1 MSILAINGGEKVR
14 TKLFP
19 AYRVI
24 GEEEQ
29 QAVAKV
35 LEGGILSKYLGCWAD
50 DFYGGPQVQELE
62 FL

>member
-1 MSILAINGGEKVR
+1 MSVLAINGGEKVR

-29 QAVAKV
+29 QALAKV
-35 LEGGILSKYLGCWAD
+35 LEG
-50 DFYGGPQVQELE
+50 
-62 FL
+62 